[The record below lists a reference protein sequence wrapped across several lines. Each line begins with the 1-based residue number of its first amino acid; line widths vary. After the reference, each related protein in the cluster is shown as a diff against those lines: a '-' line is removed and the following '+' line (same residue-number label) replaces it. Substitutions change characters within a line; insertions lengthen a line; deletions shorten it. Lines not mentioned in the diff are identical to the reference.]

1 MIFFADVSKSVTGKT
16 NVGWVEIN
24 SRFKVSCSYVMIIEV
39 PTLDLKINYIFNNC
53 KQVHSESEVY
63 LFVEKVRRSKKEMI
77 DGIFCIYFFMVV
89 LVL

>member
-1 MIFFADVSKSVTGKT
+1 MQDQSVRVRIVDRPVSMIFFADVSKSVTGKT

-53 KQVHSESEVY
+53 K
-63 LFVEKVRRSKKEMI
+63 
-77 DGIFCIYFFMVV
+77 
-89 LVL
+89 